1 MELIK
6 GALEM
11 LKGYCEKHSACKNGC
26 VFYDSEKGCIFQNNI
41 VPADWKIPEKEGL
54 FE

>member
-26 VFYDSEKGCIFQNNI
+26 VFYDSEKGCIFQI
-41 VPADWKIPEKEGL
+41 GRASCRERV
-54 FE
+54 F